1 MKNIKMLACT
11 AVLSLVS
18 FVSFSQESHVQSL
31 LEKYISS
38 VNNLGNGTTKDDVMN
53 LFHDNYKNNTAYV
66 KISGIVSRTST
77 GKSEVGTLLE
87 EIMQDNNYKFRLTL
101 DNVLYTAQR
110 DRAGTISALV
120 NFESTIDGKIAESG
134 TLLMNIVAI
143 TVAGEWKIFH
153 NNTVRVSKAS
163 DVGNCVCYMYGKGAT
178 KFVTEVYYPSGV
190 EYGQNFESF
199 RVTSRDGERI
209 ITSDDNDFGWDPE
222 GNVTYQGVNIGS
234 TEDAKEAVKIA
245 LTELYKES
253 CTKILF
259 N

>member
-1 MKNIKMLACT
+1 MLACT
-11 AVLSLVS
+11 LVLCLVS
-18 FVSFSQESHVQSL
+18 FLSFAQESHVKTI
-31 LEKYISS
+31 LENYISS
-38 VNNLGNGTTKDDVMN
+38 VNNLGNGTSKEDVLY

-77 GKSEVGTLLE
+77 GKSQVATLLD
-87 EIMQDNNYKFRLTL
+87 EIMQDDNYKFRLTL
-101 DNVLYTAQR
+101 DKVLYTAQR

-163 DVGNCVCYMYGKGAT
+163 DVGNCVCYMYGKGST

-199 RVTSRDGERI
+199 RVTSRDGQRI
-209 ITSDDNDFGWDPE
+209 ITSDSHDFGWDSD
-222 GNVTYQGVNIGS
+222 GNVTYQGTNIGNTKES
-234 TEDAKEAVKIA
+234 KEAVQISLK
-245 LTELYKES
+245 ELYKES